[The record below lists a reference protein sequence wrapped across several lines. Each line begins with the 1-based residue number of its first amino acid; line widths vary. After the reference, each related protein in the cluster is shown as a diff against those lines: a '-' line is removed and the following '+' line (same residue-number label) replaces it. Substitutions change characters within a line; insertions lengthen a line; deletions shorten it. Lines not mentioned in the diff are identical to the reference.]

1 MHQITL
7 IRKTLQPHL
16 AGWHGARVTFLALF
30 LVALFRVKT
39 VDLAQ
44 LATGFMSNAK
54 TESNYKRLQRFF
66 SSFELNYFTVSKLVV
81 NLMNIPQPW
90 VLSVDR
96 TNWEFGNCSHNILT
110 LGIVHNGVAFPLF
123 WWMLNKKGNSNTD
136 ERIDLMSEFFWVFPS
151 AKVAY
156 LTADREFLGKEW
168 FEYLI
173 HHASLPFRIRIRHS
187 DKLNDG
193 QRWLSGKVVFSALQ
207 PNQQQVLS
215 RRRRLWGHWLYVS
228 ALRLESGELLIVVS
242 AQRTETA
249 IADYGK
255 RWGIETLFGCLK
267 SRGFCLESTHL
278 KEPERLSRMIA
289 LLSIGLCWAF
299 LTGEWLA
306 EQKPIVVKKHGRKA
320 KSIFRYGFDYLR
332 RVLLN
337 IEQHQT
343 QFQQALQL
351 LSCT

>member
-44 LATGFMSNAK
+44 LATGFMGHAK

-66 SSFELNYFTVSKLVV
+66 SSFELNYFIVSKLVV

-90 VLSVDR
+90 VLSLDR
-96 TNWEFGNCSHNILT
+96 TNWEFGNCCHNILT

-123 WWMLNKKGNSNTD
+123 WWMLAKKGNSNTD
-136 ERIDLMSEFFWVFPS
+136 ERVDLLGEFLTVFPT
-151 AKVAY
+151 AQVAY

-168 FEYLI
+168 FEYLME
-173 HHASLPFRIRIRHS
+173 HANLPFRIRIRHS

-193 QRWLSGKVVFSALQ
+193 QRWLSGKVVFSALE

-215 RRRRLWGHWLYVS
+215 RPRRLWGHWLYVS
-228 ALRLESGELLIVVS
+228 ALRLETGELLIVVS

-267 SRGFCLESTHL
+267 TRGFCLESTHL

-306 EQKPIVVKKHGRKA
+306 EGKPIVIKKHGRKA
-320 KSIFRYGFDYLR
+320 KSIFRCGFDYLR
-332 RVLLN
+332 RVFLN
-337 IEQHQT
+337 MDEHQT
-343 QFQQALQL
+343 QFHQALQL